1 MNYQMS
7 SITQK
12 GNAMELRRR
21 QFLQLGAAAIAA
33 AGGSPIAWAQ
43 AYPAR
48 PARIIVGFPA
58 GGGGDIVARLIAQWL
73 SERLGQQF
81 IVENRPGAASNIA
94 TEAVVQA
101 PADGYT
107 LLLATAANAV
117 NATFYENLNFD
128 FIRDITPVAGIVDL
142 PLVMAVNPSFPAK
155 TVQQFIDR
163 AKANAGKLNM
173 ASPGTGTPNHAAGE
187 LFKMMTG
194 VSMLHVPY
202 RGDAPAI
209 ADLLG
214 GQVDVYFST
223 LSGSI
228 EYIKAGKLR
237 ALAVTTGK
245 RKEALPDV
253 PPMSDFWPG
262 FEASA
267 WLGLGTPKNTAAAVV
282 DKLNKEINAALADPK
297 MKVRFADLGLT
308 GLPGSPADFRKLV
321 AEDIVKWAKVVKF
334 AGIKP
339 D

>member
-1 MNYQMS
+1 MD
-7 SITQK
+7 
-12 GNAMELRRR
+12 LRRR
-21 QFLQLGAAAIAA
+21 QFLQVGAAAIAV
-33 AGGSPIAWAQ
+33 AGASPVAWAQ

-48 PARIIVGFPA
+48 TVRIIVGFPA
-58 GGGGDIVARLIAQWL
+58 GGGGDIVARLIAQWV
-73 SERLGQQF
+73 SERFGQEF

-107 LLLATAANAV
+107 LLLATAVNAV

-128 FIRDITPVAGIVDL
+128 FIRDITPVAAIVDL
-142 PLVMAVNPSFPAK
+142 PLVMTVNPSFPAK
-155 TVQQFIDR
+155 TVQQFIER
-163 AKANAGKLNM
+163 AKASAGSLNM
-173 ASPGTGTPNHAAGE
+173 ASPGTGTPNHVAGE

-228 EYIKAGKLR
+228 EYIKASKLR

-245 RKEALPDV
+245 PNEALPDV
-253 PPMSDFWPG
+253 PPMGDFLPG

-267 WLGLGTPKNTAAAVV
+267 WLGLGAPKNTPAAVV

-297 MKVRFADLGLT
+297 MKARLADLGLT
-308 GLPGSPADFRKLV
+308 GLPGSPADFRRLV

-339 D
+339 G